1 MLNRIVAVKVCDA
14 TGDEKNYKSWV
25 ANFSSH
31 LYKMTLTF
39 YYSSALLLL
48 FLYRVHDFHAYPRW

>member
-1 MLNRIVAVKVCDA
+1 MLNRIVAVKVCNA
-14 TGDEKNYKSWV
+14 TGDEKNYQRWLQIFHHTFKI
-25 ANFSSH
+25 
-31 LYKMTLTF
+31 TLTF